1 MRIRADL
8 DQQHWKKYNT
18 DRICENR
25 KIPLKIIKNIS
36 TYVSKISLPT
46 VCLYFI
52 ISRKYQYRR
61 EMWNKKSKRVKCY
74 W

>member
-8 DQQHWKKYNT
+8 DPQHWKKYNT

-36 TYVSKISLPT
+36 TYVSKFVFLQYASIS
-46 VCLYFI
+46 
-52 ISRKYQYRR
+52 
-61 EMWNKKSKRVKCY
+61 
-74 W
+74 